1 MATTSIP
8 VLGTVLRHPHFES
21 FAVEWNGTQGE
32 LKKLARELLGPEWA
46 VRRLTRDR
54 DWEIV
59 NPAHLKGGWEPV
71 RAVALADPEDT
82 PSSEL
87 PAAEAWEVARRI
99 RKHPKATSAEPLF
112 AVYTPPPDESPAPGA
127 AASSVGGGAAIAGA
141 LADCEWALKKSGVI
155 AAWSV
160 TTKPGE
166 GVRIGHPDTGYQIHN
181 ELDAGRLVLTL
192 DRDLIEDDDDALDP
206 LIDGILKNPGHGT
219 ATGSVIVSGRGSVPP
234 FVSGV
239 APRAELVPIRTSP
252 TVVLLSMRNLIRAI
266 EYAIAQKLHVLSIS
280 MGGLGSFTLQKVV
293 QRAVAEGVIVV
304 AAAGNRVKFVVHPGA
319 YPEVV
324 CMAASNFDD
333 RPWSGSCRGPAVTV
347 SAPGE
352 SVWRARVFH
361 EKGKMRTTV
370 EPSSGT
376 SYAVSVVAGVA
387 AMWLSHHGR
396 QKLIAKLG
404 GKHLLAPTFKNILI
418 ATARIPAAGWDRTK
432 FGAGIVDAKAVLEAD
447 PGQFVPAS
455 AAPKATTTPAAEV
468 RRRLGTIAGLPRKED
483 TAIASAMADLT
494 GAPTARVSTSRMAD
508 LGPELAFLAATDPA
522 VQEALEATADS
533 GGGGVAAA
541 AFPSGSG
548 PADALRDALAK
559 GRHRVSATAA
569 EALQLPGDS

>member
-1 MATTSIP
+1 MATTSTP

-21 FAVEWNGTQGE
+21 FAVEWNGTQAE

-71 RAVALADPEDT
+71 RAAALADPEET

-87 PAAEAWEVARRI
+87 PVAEAWDVARRI

-112 AVYTPPPDESPAPGA
+112 AVYTPPPEDSAAEGA
-127 AASSVGGGAAIAGA
+127 AASSGGGGAAIAGA
-141 LADCEWALKKSGVI
+141 LADCEWALTKAGVI

-160 TTKPGE
+160 TTKPGD
-166 GVRIGHPDTGYQIHN
+166 GVRIGHPDTGYQVHE
-181 ELDAGRLVLTL
+181 ELDAARLVLTL

-206 LIDGILKNPGHGT
+206 LVDGFLKNPGHGT
-219 ATGSVIVSGRGSVPP
+219 ATGSVIVSGRGSVAP

-266 EYAIAQKLHVLSIS
+266 EYAITQKFHVLSIS

-333 RPWSGSCRGPAVTV
+333 RPWSGSCRGPEVTV

-361 EKGKMRTTV
+361 EKGKIKRTV
-370 EPSSGT
+370 EPSNGT
-376 SYAVSVVAGVA
+376 SYAVAVTAGIA

-396 QKLIAKLG
+396 QALIAKLG
-404 GKHLLAPTFKNILI
+404 GKHLLAPTFKNILM
-418 ATARIPAAGWDRTK
+418 ATARVPAAGWDKTK

-447 PGQFVPAS
+447 PRLFVPAS
-455 AAPKATTTPAAEV
+455 AAAKAVVTPAAEV
-468 RRRLGTIAGLPRKED
+468 RRRLGTIAGIERKND
-483 TAIASAMADLT
+483 AAITTAMAGLT
-494 GAPTARVSTSRMAD
+494 GAATGKTSPSRMAD

-522 VQEALEATADS
+522 VQKALEAAAGS
-533 GGGGVAAA
+533 GGGAAA
-541 AFPSGSG
+541 AVGG
-548 PADALRDALAK
+548 GAGAILTLRDALSK
-559 GRHRVSATAA
+559 RRRRVSAAAA
-569 EALQLPGDS
+569 EALQLKGGG